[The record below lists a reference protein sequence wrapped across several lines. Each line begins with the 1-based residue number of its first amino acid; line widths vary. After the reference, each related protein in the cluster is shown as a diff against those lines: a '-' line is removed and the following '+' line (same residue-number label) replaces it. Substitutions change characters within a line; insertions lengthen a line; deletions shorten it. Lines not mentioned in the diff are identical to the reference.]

1 MLKNILKKHIF
12 LILVLLLF
20 VYFFGQNLNPFD
32 YQTFIGHDET
42 QAARIIEYK
51 LNLENGIFPP
61 KIAPNMSFGMG
72 YPIFNYYAPTP
83 YLITT
88 FINYLGLDTASSIEV
103 SFFLALIYAFLGMFI
118 FLKKNYDPLIS
129 LVGALVFVSSTYFA
143 TDIFVRYNLSETWFF
158 ASMPLAFWAL
168 SAKNSKK
175 NLIFSALF
183 LYISFTTHTLL
194 SLIFIFIAATFAI
207 LQKNKE
213 ALLIFA
219 SGLLLSSHFLIPLVF
234 QLDFV
239 QASNIAKI
247 TDYRNHFICISQLW
261 YSPLG
266 FGGSTFGCEN
276 DGMSFMIGKILII
289 SGVLGLFF
297 SFINLRPSRIFK
309 NQQFIDNLFFT
320 TLFFMSLFM
329 MTEYSMFIWKT
340 FENQLSII
348 QFPFRFLTFLVLSL
362 AVFTAIFL
370 KNLPK
375 LLKIIISF
383 VIISGT
389 ILMQPKFFIG
399 NTISTKDYA
408 DNFAT
413 SKYIKDRSATKVA
426 EYLPVSVDYKTW
438 RALEAQKNTQFSYP
452 LLLKKGQAVTI
463 LKNTPFEK
471 KFLAKGK
478 GELTLNTHVSPW
490 LEIKIND
497 KQVKSVDTDELGRP
511 LIDIPSQTYDTISIR
526 FIETLIDKVGNTLT
540 LLTGIILF
548 ALTPI
553 WHRMK
558 RISKKIH

>member
-194 SLIFIFIAATFAI
+194 SLMFIIIAATFAI

-497 KQVKSVDTDELGRP
+497 KQVKSFDTDELGRP